1 MQWPEQQA
9 GKDRA
14 LGTNRKGS
22 HHEKIFVGISQL
34 VTIETWA
41 GGAWK
46 TQKPLSIP
54 NLNNLRSSLL
64 LEGKSKLDM
73 KGS

>member
-1 MQWPEQQA
+1 MRRFFCRDITA
-9 GKDRA
+9 GN
-14 LGTNRKGS
+14 NRNL
-22 HHEKIFVGISQL
+22 EL
-34 VTIETWA
+34 MA
-41 GGAWK
+41 GVAWK

-64 LEGKSKLDM
+64 PKGKSKLDM